1 MKIIHI
7 CDSLNPVGGYET
19 YLERM
24 ADYSNEFNLQL
35 HVVTQ
40 KHKLDTPDLISR
52 PNYQIHTLKGNFL
65 EARKWILWNYPEE
78 EREIQARH
86 LFTKND
92 LQENCENL
100 ENELLTV
107 IKQVKPDVIHA
118 HSTYIVFGRVL
129 NQLNLD
135 IPVIATIHGLPK
147 PLILPGQ
154 IHTTDY
160 AELKKIHPYDRILAV
175 SEAVKSALIKKN
187 LESEV
192 LYSGINTSLFHPL
205 NVPKKWDLA
214 FCGRIDKVKGVDFLP
229 EIVDRL
235 KRKNKL
241 IKVVVAGSGP
251 DENVLKSTLD
261 QKNILQY
268 FDFLGV
274 ISNTSIPQIL
284 NQSRLFVYPSRSEPF
299 GLAVLEAMA
308 CELPTL
314 TSSIEGPK
322 EIIEDQV
329 DGFLIEPGDT
339 EKYTSLIQEL
349 LTRPSFYAEIG
360 KNARKK
366 VLRKFNIKYHIKRLV
381 SVYNEC
387 ISQN

>member
-1 MKIIHI
+1 MHV

-40 KHKLDTPDLISR
+40 KHRMDTPDLVSR
-52 PNYQIHTLKGNFL
+52 PNYQIHSLKGNFL
-65 EARKWILWNYPEE
+65 EARKWILWDYPEE
-78 EREIQARH
+78 EREKQAQK
-86 LFTKND
+86 LFTTND

-107 IKQVKPDVIHA
+107 IKQVKPDIIHA

-129 NQLNLD
+129 NQLDLD
-135 IPVIATIHGLPK
+135 FPVIATIHGLPK

-160 AELKKIHPYDRILAV
+160 AELTKIHPYDRILAV

-187 LESEV
+187 LQAEV
-192 LYSGINTSLFHPL
+192 LYLGIDTSLFRPL
-205 NVPKKWDLA
+205 KSSKKWDLA

-229 EIVDRL
+229 EIFERL
-235 KRKNKL
+235 ERKNKL
-241 IKVVVAGSGP
+241 VKVVVAGSGP
-251 DENVLKSTLD
+251 EETVLKATLD

-268 FDFLGV
+268 FDFPGV
-274 ISNTSIPQIL
+274 ISNASIPQLL

-299 GLAVLEAMA
+299 GLSILEAMA

-322 EIIEDQV
+322 EIVEDQV
-329 DGFLIEPGDT
+329 DGFLIEPGDI
-339 EKYTSLIQEL
+339 EKYTSLIQKL
-349 LTRPSFYAEIG
+349 LARFSLYTEIG

-366 VLRKFNIKYHIKRLV
+366 VLRKFNIRYHISRLV

-387 ISQN
+387 ISQK